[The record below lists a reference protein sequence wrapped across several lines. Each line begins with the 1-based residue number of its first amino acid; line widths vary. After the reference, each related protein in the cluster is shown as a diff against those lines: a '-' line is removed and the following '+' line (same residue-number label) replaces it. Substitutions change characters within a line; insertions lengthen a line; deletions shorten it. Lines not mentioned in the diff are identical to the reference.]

1 MTPLTHQYSLVQE
14 LETPGS
20 CWAGNTV
27 CDPRISVQKARTA
40 TEEDRGLEIPAGK
53 QESLKKSWLGIS
65 CPSLAHLSSLLCLVS
80 SSFPPLCPILLFS
93 FFSFSFLSLGLT
105 LCLLLFLK
113 CFCLSC
119 FACFLSHPSSV
130 LWSPSWFSPLKGAP
144 AHPGRDLG
152 RAEWVG
158 CSELLWPLLTS
169 ISL

>member
-93 FFSFSFLSLGLT
+93 FFSFSFCHLGSLSAS
-105 LCLLLFLK
+105 
-113 CFCLSC
+113 FCSSSVFVSLALPVSFPIPRLSC
-119 FACFLSHPSSV
+119 GHP
-130 LWSPSWFSPLKGAP
+130 
-144 AHPGRDLG
+144 LG
-152 RAEWVG
+152 FHH
-158 CSELLWPLLTS
+158 
-169 ISL
+169 